1 MKLHRPKFSFLRNRL
16 SRLALGAALLLAP
29 AFAAQAAP
37 AAASFSL
44 DALSDNKTELL
55 TVGPN
60 PFTDNFRVQLAG
72 SMRNQNVEVRVLNV
86 IGRVVFEYNGPAA
99 QLDAQL
105 AGQSGRWPKGFY
117 YLMVTNPATNAAQTL
132 RLQKL

>member
-1 MKLHRPKFSFLRNRL
+1 MVKHRPISFLLRNRL
-16 SRLALGAALLLAP
+16 SRIALGAALLLAP
-29 AFAAQAAP
+29 VFATQAAP
-37 AAASFSL
+37 VSTALSL
-44 DALSDNKTELL
+44 DAMPDAHATLL

-60 PFTDNFRVQLAG
+60 PFTDNFRVQL
-72 SMRNQNVEVRVLNV
+72 SSSLYNQNVEVRVLNV

-105 AGQSGRWPKGFY
+105 ASQSSRWPKGFY
-117 YLMVTNPATNAAQTL
+117 YMVVTNPVSNAAQTL